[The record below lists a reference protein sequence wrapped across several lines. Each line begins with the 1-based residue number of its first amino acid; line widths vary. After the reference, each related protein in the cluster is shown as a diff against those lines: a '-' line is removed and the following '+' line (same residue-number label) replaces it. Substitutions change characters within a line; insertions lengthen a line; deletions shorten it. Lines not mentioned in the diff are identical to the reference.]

1 MARLEVRRASAIV
14 MARDMVTD
22 SLLDAIILRSLDAR
36 DEMVPPWELRPD
48 LVHGSLGW
56 RMGAGE
62 ALLLAWK
69 RWLDRQPTQRTWRV
83 AYFRR
88 HVAPRTWTPVVV
100 RGLVEGAE
108 DERHA
113 IVERERC
120 VADDVA
126 YAAWVRRGEPPL
138 FRPLHGGDSAL
149 GVRECAFWLRLAR
162 LRRRDAA
169 WLASHEV
176 PEEWRP
182 IVAALH
188 GGPVPEL
195 PGLARVYG
203 YLAREGT
210 APPPSVLGEPLD
222 VRAIDSYAWA
232 WHAWM
237 ERAFDDRA
245 TLAPHLARADEAE
258 CAVARMTPAFA
269 PHAAPYDPDP
279 LAGLDEVDWRSHAR
293 PTWSTDDEVAS
304 ALRDLANPDDPDR
317 WRSYHRL
324 LSAVGNDHAGT
335 YFPIVLPVIF
345 FLGRVVRRG
354 SPIAR
359 LRALDA
365 LVDLVGSFEPD
376 PDHTEVV
383 LGARR
388 EPLKLLLVSSAR
400 MLTDDVEQ
408 VAHAPASDVE
418 AKLAKDLLS
427 LLRE

>member
-1 MARLEVRRASAIV
+1 
-14 MARDMVTD
+14 MVPHSILD
-22 SLLDAIILRSLDAR
+22 SLIARSLDAR
-36 DEMVPPWELRPD
+36 DEMIPPWELRPD
-48 LVHGSLGW
+48 LVQGSLGW
-56 RMGAGE
+56 RMGTGE
-62 ALLLAWK
+62 AILLAWW
-69 RWLDRQPTQRTWRV
+69 RWLERQPTQRSWRV
-83 AYFRR
+83 QYLRR
-88 HVAPRTWTPVVV
+88 HVAPRTWTPFVV
-100 RGLVEGAE
+100 RALGEGDGE
-108 DERHA
+108 ERHA

-138 FRPLHGGDSAL
+138 FRPLDGDGSTL
-149 GVRECAFWLRLAR
+149 GVRECTFWLRLAR
-162 LRRRDAA
+162 LRRHNAA

-188 GGPVPEL
+188 GGPVPER

-203 YLAREGT
+203 YLARDGT
-210 APPPSVLGEPLD
+210 APPPGVLGEPLD

-237 ERAFDDRA
+237 QRAFDDRA
-245 TLAPHLARADEAE
+245 TLTPHLVRADDAE
-258 CAVARMTPAFA
+258 RAVARTTPAFA

-279 LAGLDEVDWRSHAR
+279 LAGLDEVDWSSHAR

-335 YFPIVLPVIF
+335 YFPIVLPVVF
-345 FLGRVVRRG
+345 FLGRIVRRG

-359 LRALDA
+359 LRALDV

-388 EPLKLLLVSSAR
+388 ESLKFLLVYSAR
-400 MLTDDVEQ
+400 VLTDDIAR
-408 VAHAPASDVE
+408 VAQAPRNDEE

-427 LLRE
+427 LLRG

>member
-1 MARLEVRRASAIV
+1 MARY
-14 MARDMVTD
+14 MVTD

-176 PEEWRP
+176 PEEWPASRVAP
-182 IVAALH
+182 IDKVSLAFTIILA
-188 GGPVPEL
+188 GGLLGEQISWKV
-195 PGLARVYG
+195 GL
-203 YLAREGT
+203 GT
-210 APPPSVLGEPLD
+210 ALM
-222 VRAIDSYAWA
+222 I
-232 WHAWM
+232 
-237 ERAFDDRA
+237 
-245 TLAPHLARADEAE
+245 
-258 CAVARMTPAFA
+258 
-269 PHAAPYDPDP
+269 
-279 LAGLDEVDWRSHAR
+279 AG
-293 PTWSTDDEVAS
+293 
-304 ALRDLANPDDPDR
+304 AL
-317 WRSYHRL
+317 
-324 LSAVGNDHAGT
+324 
-335 YFPIVLPVIF
+335 
-345 FLGRVVRRG
+345 
-354 SPIAR
+354 
-359 LRALDA
+359 
-365 LVDLVGSFEPD
+365 
-376 PDHTEVV
+376 
-383 LGARR
+383 
-388 EPLKLLLVSSAR
+388 
-400 MLTDDVEQ
+400 LTIW
-408 VAHAPASDVE
+408 
-418 AKLAKDLLS
+418 K
-427 LLRE
+427 